1 MGMLYNILVDN
12 PEMPIAERAR
22 ERERKRESVVFF
34 LDLLID
40 LTQTKMKY
48 VLQPDLFCTCILGNQ
63 NGCSCQFAILVHSV
77 FFTMV

>member
-1 MGMLYNILVDN
+1 MGMLYNIFLVDN
-12 PEMPIAERAR
+12 PEMPIAERER
-22 ERERKRESVVFF
+22 EREGVFF

>member
-1 MGMLYNILVDN
+1 MGMLYNIFLVDN
-12 PEMPIAERAR
+12 PEMPIAER
-22 ERERKRESVVFF
+22 ERECVFF

-48 VLQPDLFCTCILGNQ
+48 VLQPDLFCMCILGNQ